1 MKFDQG
7 KPPIHMVP
15 PEVIEAMAIVM
26 DFGAKKYG
34 ENNWRLDPSTG
45 WSRSYSSLQR
55 HLNSFWRGEDN
66 DPESG
71 EPHLAHALTQCA
83 ILYMYFLE
91 NKDMDDRYDTKR
103 KASS

>member
-7 KPPIHMVP
+7 KPPIHLIP
-15 PEVIEAMAIVM
+15 PEVIEAMATVLE
-26 DFGAKKYG
+26 FGAEKYG
-34 ENNWRLDPSTG
+34 QNNWRKDPNG

-55 HLNSFWRGEDN
+55 HLNSFWAGEDL

-83 ILYMYFLE
+83 ILFVYFNE
-91 NKDMDDRYDTKR
+91 QKEHDDRYV
-103 KASS
+103 